1 MLISSFVQIVRGSLV
16 THPLPVI
23 LMSVLRLNYLFSL
36 PYRSLHLAD
45 CEGAWPPHMM
55 FLGSPGTGKT
65 TIARLIGTILRHLG
79 VLKNGHLVEVQRS
92 DLVAGAIG
100 QTALKTR
107 EKINE
112 ARGGIL
118 FVGTVW

>member
-1 MLISSFVQIVRGSLV
+1 
-16 THPLPVI
+16 
-23 LMSVLRLNYLFSL
+23 
-36 PYRSLHLAD
+36 
-45 CEGAWPPHMM
+45 MM

-100 QTALKTR
+100 QTALKASWR
-107 EKINE
+107 
-112 ARGGIL
+112 
-118 FVGTVW
+118 